1 MKHIFRYLG
10 VTLLLAGI
18 ISACSPEKITHPSE
32 AGIPSA
38 TQIEPVI
45 SVDQE
50 INQVTFALPAGTKGL
65 IPVWLFQDKTGDW
78 TQYSAQNG
86 LKKIFTT
93 AGDYSVR
100 MHLMNSNGMSPDF
113 VQKTFHIDNTIMNFD
128 KYNTMLTGGSQKEW
142 RIDNSVA
149 GHMGCGP
156 SGTSGTEWWSANPD
170 DKKDWGVY
178 DNRMTFVLEGNVY
191 QFDPGAAGTIYV
203 NTGIS
208 SEPYGSHNTNDGND
222 YLYPVE
228 AQTAEWSWEVDG
240 EDLYLI
246 LPANTYWP
254 YYANVDFI
262 ANPRFKVESI
272 STKSADLVI
281 DNGEIAWHFT
291 ITSGAAEVKFNGFNY
306 NHEANLWKPVDTEG
320 AHSYSFFYAPGWTQ
334 IADPEVSCAGGKYTF
349 SLPSATSE
357 QWQAQCFIIP
367 TTDLPLSAATNYDFS
382 CILNSSTDIKK
393 VTLKL
398 TDTTNDGNFLFTE
411 NVNLTAFEDYVFYL
425 SDLPGIDA
433 AAVKMVFDFGGN
445 PDNTEVSVSNIV
457 LKDHAIDDGT
467 VLPSVPEDPVAG
479 PEEYKYDSEANL
491 WKAADAAHSYSF
503 FYAPSWSQL
512 PDPEVENNG
521 NEYLLK
527 LPSATFAQ
535 WQAQFHIIPDNP
547 VALESSKS
555 YDFSVVLN
563 STTDIRAVTLKLT
576 ENGNDDNFLFT
587 ENVNLTAFEDY
598 IFDLSDLPGIDAAA
612 VKMVFDFGGNPDN
625 TEISVSNI
633 VLKDHAIDDG
643 TVLPSVP
650 EDPVAGPEE
659 YKYDSEANLWKAAD
673 AAHSYSFFYAPSW
686 SQLPDPEVENNGN
699 EYLLKLPSA
708 TFAQWQAQFH
718 IIPDNPVALE
728 SSKSYDFSVVLNS
741 TTDIRAVTLKLTENG
756 NDDNFLFTEN
766 VNLTAF
772 EDYIFDLSDL
782 PGIDA
787 AAVKMVF
794 DFGGN
799 PDNTEVTI
807 KRIVLKDHAID
818 DGTHKGGA
826 SGENP
831 GGGLDTS
838 GTDIWDNAK
847 VSYTWWYSMADWSG
861 TLTPEISTISNGW
874 KVVIPAGIGGS
885 EWQGQTHFTLDAPA
899 YAAKKYDF
907 CVTLNS
913 SAACTCT
920 VKLAWEGN
928 DKDHAFF
935 YDGNVALSAYEDF
948 QYIQSGV
955 SPDADYDK
963 LALFIDL
970 GRTPAGAEVEIKDIH
985 LYEH

>member
-306 NHEANLWKPVDTEG
+306 NHEANLWKPVDAEG

-367 TTDLPLSAATNYDFS
+367 TADLPLSAATNYDFS

-467 VLPSVPEDPVAG
+467 VLPSVPE
-479 PEEYKYDSEANL
+479 E
-491 WKAADAAHSYSF
+491 
-503 FYAPSWSQL
+503 
-512 PDPEVENNG
+512 
-521 NEYLLK
+521 
-527 LPSATFAQ
+527 
-535 WQAQFHIIPDNP
+535 
-547 VALESSKS
+547 
-555 YDFSVVLN
+555 
-563 STTDIRAVTLKLT
+563 
-576 ENGNDDNFLFT
+576 
-587 ENVNLTAFEDY
+587 
-598 IFDLSDLPGIDAAA
+598 
-612 VKMVFDFGGNPDN
+612 
-625 TEISVSNI
+625 
-633 VLKDHAIDDG
+633 
-643 TVLPSVP
+643 
-650 EDPVAGPEE
+650 PVAGPEE

-899 YAAKKYDF
+899 SAAKKYDF

-913 SAACTCT
+913 SAACTCS

>member
-306 NHEANLWKPVDTEG
+306 NHEANLWKPVDAEG

-535 WQAQFHIIPDNP
+535 WQAQFHIIPDSP

-576 ENGNDDNFLFT
+576 DVSSDDNFLFT
-587 ENVNLTAFEDY
+587 ENVNL
-598 IFDLSDLPGIDAAA
+598 S
-612 VKMVFDFGGNPDN
+612 
-625 TEISVSNI
+625 
-633 VLKDHAIDDG
+633 
-643 TVLPSVP
+643 
-650 EDPVAGPEE
+650 
-659 YKYDSEANLWKAAD
+659 
-673 AAHSYSFFYAPSW
+673 
-686 SQLPDPEVENNGN
+686 
-699 EYLLKLPSA
+699 
-708 TFAQWQAQFH
+708 
-718 IIPDNPVALE
+718 
-728 SSKSYDFSVVLNS
+728 
-741 TTDIRAVTLKLTENG
+741 
-756 NDDNFLFTEN
+756 
-766 VNLTAF
+766 AF

-899 YAAKKYDF
+899 SAAKKYDF

>member
-306 NHEANLWKPVDTEG
+306 NHEANLWKPVDAEG

-467 VLPSVPEDPVAG
+467 VLPSVPEEPVAG

-535 WQAQFHIIPDNP
+535 WQAQFHIIPD
-547 VALESSKS
+547 S
-555 YDFSVVLN
+555 
-563 STTDIRAVTLKLT
+563 
-576 ENGNDDNFLFT
+576 
-587 ENVNLTAFEDY
+587 
-598 IFDLSDLPGIDAAA
+598 
-612 VKMVFDFGGNPDN
+612 
-625 TEISVSNI
+625 
-633 VLKDHAIDDG
+633 
-643 TVLPSVP
+643 
-650 EDPVAGPEE
+650 
-659 YKYDSEANLWKAAD
+659 
-673 AAHSYSFFYAPSW
+673 
-686 SQLPDPEVENNGN
+686 
-699 EYLLKLPSA
+699 
-708 TFAQWQAQFH
+708 
-718 IIPDNPVALE
+718 PVALE

-899 YAAKKYDF
+899 SAAKKYDF

-928 DKDHAFF
+928 DTDHAFF

>member
-306 NHEANLWKPVDTEG
+306 NHEANLWKPVDAEG

-445 PDNTEVSVSNIV
+445 PDNTE
-457 LKDHAIDDGT
+457 
-467 VLPSVPEDPVAG
+467 
-479 PEEYKYDSEANL
+479 
-491 WKAADAAHSYSF
+491 
-503 FYAPSWSQL
+503 
-512 PDPEVENNG
+512 
-521 NEYLLK
+521 
-527 LPSATFAQ
+527 
-535 WQAQFHIIPDNP
+535 
-547 VALESSKS
+547 
-555 YDFSVVLN
+555 
-563 STTDIRAVTLKLT
+563 
-576 ENGNDDNFLFT
+576 
-587 ENVNLTAFEDY
+587 
-598 IFDLSDLPGIDAAA
+598 
-612 VKMVFDFGGNPDN
+612 
-625 TEISVSNI
+625 ISVSNI

-686 SQLPDPEVENNGN
+686 NQLPDPELANNGN

-718 IIPDNPVALE
+718 IIPDSPVALE

-741 TTDIRAVTLKLTENG
+741 TTDIKAVTLKLTENG

-766 VNLTAF
+766 VNLSAF

-874 KVVIPAGIGGS
+874 KVVIPEGIGGS

-928 DKDHAFF
+928 DTDHAFF

>member
-208 SEPYGSHNTNDGND
+208 SEPYGSHNTNDGKD

-306 NHEANLWKPVDTEG
+306 NHEANLWKPVDAEG

-398 TDTTNDGNFLFTE
+398 TDTANDGNFLFTE
-411 NVNLTAFEDYVFYL
+411 NVNLTAFEDYVFY
-425 SDLPGIDA
+425 
-433 AAVKMVFDFGGN
+433 
-445 PDNTEVSVSNIV
+445 
-457 LKDHAIDDGT
+457 
-467 VLPSVPEDPVAG
+467 
-479 PEEYKYDSEANL
+479 
-491 WKAADAAHSYSF
+491 
-503 FYAPSWSQL
+503 
-512 PDPEVENNG
+512 
-521 NEYLLK
+521 
-527 LPSATFAQ
+527 
-535 WQAQFHIIPDNP
+535 
-547 VALESSKS
+547 
-555 YDFSVVLN
+555 
-563 STTDIRAVTLKLT
+563 
-576 ENGNDDNFLFT
+576 
-587 ENVNLTAFEDY
+587 
-598 IFDLSDLPGIDAAA
+598 LSDLPGIDAAA

-899 YAAKKYDF
+899 SAAKKYDF

-928 DKDHAFF
+928 DTDHAFF

>member
-208 SEPYGSHNTNDGND
+208 SEPYGSHNTNDGKD

-306 NHEANLWKPVDTEG
+306 NHEANLWKPVDAEG

-445 PDNTEVSVSNIV
+445 PDNTEISVSNIV

-467 VLPSVPEDPVAG
+467 VLPSVPEEPVAG

-535 WQAQFHIIPDNP
+535 WQAQFFIIPDNP

-576 ENGNDDNFLFT
+576 D
-587 ENVNLTAFEDY
+587 
-598 IFDLSDLPGIDAAA
+598 
-612 VKMVFDFGGNPDN
+612 
-625 TEISVSNI
+625 VS
-633 VLKDHAIDDG
+633 
-643 TVLPSVP
+643 S
-650 EDPVAGPEE
+650 
-659 YKYDSEANLWKAAD
+659 
-673 AAHSYSFFYAPSW
+673 
-686 SQLPDPEVENNGN
+686 
-699 EYLLKLPSA
+699 
-708 TFAQWQAQFH
+708 
-718 IIPDNPVALE
+718 
-728 SSKSYDFSVVLNS
+728 
-741 TTDIRAVTLKLTENG
+741 
-756 NDDNFLFTEN
+756 DDNFLFTEN

-847 VSYTWWYSMADWSG
+847 VSYTWWYSDASWSG

-899 YAAKKYDF
+899 SAAKKYDF

-913 SAACTCT
+913 SEACTCT

-928 DKDHAFF
+928 DTDHAFF

>member
-306 NHEANLWKPVDTEG
+306 NHEANLWKPVDAEG

-433 AAVKMVFDFGGN
+433 ATVKMVFDFGGN

-467 VLPSVPEDPVAG
+467 VLPSVPEEPVAG

-503 FYAPSWSQL
+503 FYAPSWSQI

-535 WQAQFHIIPDNP
+535 WQAQF
-547 VALESSKS
+547 
-555 YDFSVVLN
+555 F
-563 STTDIRAVTLKLT
+563 
-576 ENGNDDNFLFT
+576 
-587 ENVNLTAFEDY
+587 
-598 IFDLSDLPGIDAAA
+598 
-612 VKMVFDFGGNPDN
+612 
-625 TEISVSNI
+625 
-633 VLKDHAIDDG
+633 
-643 TVLPSVP
+643 
-650 EDPVAGPEE
+650 
-659 YKYDSEANLWKAAD
+659 
-673 AAHSYSFFYAPSW
+673 
-686 SQLPDPEVENNGN
+686 
-699 EYLLKLPSA
+699 
-708 TFAQWQAQFH
+708 

-899 YAAKKYDF
+899 SAAKKYDF

-928 DKDHAFF
+928 DTDHAFF

>member
-306 NHEANLWKPVDTEG
+306 NHEANLWKPVDADG

-411 NVNLTAFEDYVFYL
+411 NVNLTAFEDYVFY
-425 SDLPGIDA
+425 
-433 AAVKMVFDFGGN
+433 
-445 PDNTEVSVSNIV
+445 
-457 LKDHAIDDGT
+457 
-467 VLPSVPEDPVAG
+467 
-479 PEEYKYDSEANL
+479 
-491 WKAADAAHSYSF
+491 
-503 FYAPSWSQL
+503 
-512 PDPEVENNG
+512 
-521 NEYLLK
+521 
-527 LPSATFAQ
+527 
-535 WQAQFHIIPDNP
+535 
-547 VALESSKS
+547 
-555 YDFSVVLN
+555 
-563 STTDIRAVTLKLT
+563 
-576 ENGNDDNFLFT
+576 
-587 ENVNLTAFEDY
+587 
-598 IFDLSDLPGIDAAA
+598 LSDLPGIDAAA

-741 TTDIRAVTLKLTENG
+741 TTDIRAVTLKLTDVSS
-756 NDDNFLFTEN
+756 DDNFLFTEN

-899 YAAKKYDF
+899 SAAKKYDF

-928 DKDHAFF
+928 DTDHAFF

>member
-306 NHEANLWKPVDTEG
+306 NHEANLWKPVDAEG

-398 TDTTNDGNFLFTE
+398 TDTANDGNFLFTE

-445 PDNTEVSVSNIV
+445 PDNTEV
-457 LKDHAIDDGT
+457 
-467 VLPSVPEDPVAG
+467 
-479 PEEYKYDSEANL
+479 
-491 WKAADAAHSYSF
+491 
-503 FYAPSWSQL
+503 
-512 PDPEVENNG
+512 
-521 NEYLLK
+521 
-527 LPSATFAQ
+527 
-535 WQAQFHIIPDNP
+535 
-547 VALESSKS
+547 
-555 YDFSVVLN
+555 
-563 STTDIRAVTLKLT
+563 
-576 ENGNDDNFLFT
+576 
-587 ENVNLTAFEDY
+587 
-598 IFDLSDLPGIDAAA
+598 
-612 VKMVFDFGGNPDN
+612 
-625 TEISVSNI
+625 SVSNI

-899 YAAKKYDF
+899 SAAKKYDF

-913 SAACTCT
+913 SAACTCS